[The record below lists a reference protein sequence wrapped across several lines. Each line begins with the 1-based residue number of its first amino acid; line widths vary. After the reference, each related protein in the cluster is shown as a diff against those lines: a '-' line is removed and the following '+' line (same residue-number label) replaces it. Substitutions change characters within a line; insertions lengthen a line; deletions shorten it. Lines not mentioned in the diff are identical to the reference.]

1 MISKPQLIPYDDNT
15 GREVSDNK
23 MSQQTFGFKAEDLKG
38 RREMH
43 RNEDL

>member
-1 MISKPQLIPYDDNT
+1 MISKPQLISYDDNT
-15 GREVSDNK
+15 GCDVLDNK

-43 RNEDL
+43 RNEDV